1 MNANE
6 HSQIN
11 KNEIQSNSINYYS
24 SPLYNTSPA
33 SFLDLNNNNKKYNL
47 GESSLT
53 QYINESIYDDIKN
66 QYETKEI
73 LNELRSKYLP
83 NSLKKNNYSINMSQ
97 NMTYVNNR
105 IPPNINYSTYTDYNR
120 RNSNVPNISTEKIDY
135 NKSQKEN
142 SKLFQS
148 SFLDNKELTNI
159 NESIK
164 LNNNDSLKISS
175 LNIEKEI
182 INKNKNNENNNNENK
197 TYLNEYLI
205 NENEKLKKINK
216 NYELLI
222 MSLIEYINDINY
234 FFGQNTIDFHNI
246 NQIIKYK
253 ELNDDNKSLNNLK
266 LILKESKIKI
276 LDSYKNKKNNSVPKK
291 KISNIKDI
299 LNQNQFNT
307 DKRSFTFNLKEKK
320 NNIDNYKPKIIDD
333 DKNKNFEINIFKSSE
348 FGGIRRARTVKDRL
362 PKSFWSQN
370 KKVKFKD

>member
-11 KNEIQSNSINYYS
+11 KNEIQSNSVNYYS

-47 GESSLT
+47 GESSLN

-105 IPPNINYSTYTDYNR
+105 IRPNINYSTYTDYNI
-120 RNSNVPNISTEKIDY
+120 RNSNAPNISTEKIDY
-135 NKSQKEN
+135 YKSQKEN

-222 MSLIEYINDINY
+222 KSLIEYINDINY

-253 ELNDDNKSLNNLK
+253 ELNDENKTLNNLK
-266 LILKESKIKI
+266 LIIKESKIKI
-276 LDSYKNKKNNSVPKK
+276 LD
-291 KISNIKDI
+291 
-299 LNQNQFNT
+299 
-307 DKRSFTFNLKEKK
+307 
-320 NNIDNYKPKIIDD
+320 
-333 DKNKNFEINIFKSSE
+333 
-348 FGGIRRARTVKDRL
+348 
-362 PKSFWSQN
+362 
-370 KKVKFKD
+370 